1 MPALPLVWRAAA
13 RSDLA
18 SIVRYIADRDPS
30 AARRMKAVI
39 ETAVLPLA
47 EHPYL
52 FRSGRA
58 PGTRELVAH
67 PNYVIVYR
75 VLADRIEIVNVVHA
89 RQQYP

>member
-1 MPALPLVWRAAA
+1 MLPIIWRASAREDLAAILRYVAA
-13 RSDLA
+13 RNP
-18 SIVRYIADRDPS
+18 R
-30 AARRMKAVI
+30 AARDLRQVI
-39 ETAVLPLA
+39 EDAVQPLS

-52 FRSGRA
+52 FRSGRM

-75 VLADRIEIVNVVHA
+75 ITVDRVEIVNVLHA